1 MTGLTPRAVFAVTQ
15 ASEKTGADMHDA
27 MTIVCTNGATI
38 SASGVGA
45 VPDHGFKVVG
55 TWVFGTEGM
64 LSYSGL
70 AGSDNVK
77 LSAEVRAR
85 V

>member
-1 MTGLTPRAVFAVTQ
+1 M
-15 ASEKTGADMHDA
+15 
-27 MTIVCTNGATI
+27 
-38 SASGVGA
+38 
-45 VPDHGFKVVG
+45 PDHGFKVVG

-64 LSYSGL
+64 MSYSGL

-77 LSAEVRAR
+77 LSAEVRVR